1 MNIDISSVKGVI
13 IYQRWLLVD
22 NELYLVKD
30 ANEKGVRL
38 KDIFNSKASDN
49 EKQKK
54 NFERALVFF
63 VYEDGEVDIQYDIK
77 TIPIGV
83 VRKAKAIFKTKLQ
96 EDEKDNAI

>member
-30 ANEKGVRL
+30 ADEKGVRL
-38 KDIFNSKASDN
+38 KDIFNGKASDN

-54 NFERALVFF
+54 TFERALVFF
-63 VYEDGEVDIQYDIK
+63 VYEDGEVDIQYNIK
-77 TIPIGV
+77 NIPIGV
-83 VRKAKAIFKTKLQ
+83 VRKAKAIFKAKMQ
-96 EDEKDNAI
+96 EEEKDNEV